1 MKRILSLILCLAF
14 LFLCGCAGADKPYV
28 PTGDALM
35 DADDEG
41 PAPTA
46 PQKNELDSLVL
57 AYYPDQSLNPY
68 LCTDFTNRALFSLVY
83 QGLFATDRSY
93 QTEPVLCKQYSVSP
107 DMRSYTF
114 QLENATF
121 SDGTGLTAQDVVA
134 SLQAAKES
142 TMYKGRFL
150 HIVEVAISG
159 GDIVITL
166 DTPMENLPLLLDIP
180 IVKASQVAENAPM
193 GTGPYVLTA
202 TAANANLHRRSNWW
216 SNADLQITAPTIA
229 LVPAKSA
236 THIRDEFEFSDL
248 SLVCADPCSDRYVDY
263 RCDYELWD
271 CENGMFMYISFCKD
285 KEDAIF
291 ADPKLRAALTYAID
305 RESIVNEFY
314 RGFAR
319 STTLPA
325 SPLFP
330 SYSQTLANRYTYD
343 PMKFSQAVNDAGLS
357 GTTITML
364 VNKDDSLRLR
374 VAKVIAEA
382 IETCGL
388 KVELSELSG
397 NAYLEALQ
405 YRTFDLHLSQTR
417 LSPNMDLS
425 AFFHTNGALSHGG
438 VNDVAAYSLALQ
450 ALENHGNYYTLYQT
464 VMDEGLLCPILTG
477 SYAVYATRGL
487 LTGLTPARDNIFYH
501 STGKTMEQALIA
513 QQPAADQSQAP

>member
-1 MKRILSLILCLAF
+1 MKRILC
-14 LFLCGCAGADKPYV
+14 LFLCMTLLVLCGCGNADKPYV

-35 DADDEG
+35 DADDQG

-46 PQKNELDSLVL
+46 PQDNGSESLVL
-57 AYYPDQSLNPY
+57 AYYPDQSMNPY
-68 LCTDFTNRALFSLVY
+68 LCTDFTNRVLFSLLY

-93 QTEPVLCKQYSVSP
+93 QTEPILCKQYTVSA
-107 DMRSYTF
+107 DMRTYTF

-121 SDGTGLTAQDVVA
+121 SDGSGLTAQDVVA
-134 SLQAAKES
+134 SLQAARES
-142 TMYKGRFL
+142 TVYKGRFL
-150 HIVEVAISG
+150 HIA
-159 GDIVITL
+159 DIGVDAGNVVITL

-180 IVKASQVAENAPM
+180 IVKASQVAENNPL
-193 GTGPYVLTA
+193 GTGPYVMTA
-202 TAANANLHRRSNWW
+202 TVANANLHRRTNWW
-216 SNADLQITAPTIA
+216 CNANLQITAPTIA
-229 LVPAKSA
+229 LTAANSP
-236 THIRDEFEFSDL
+236 TQIRDEFEFSDL

-271 CENGMFMYISFCKD
+271 CENGMFMYISFCK
-285 KEDAIF
+285 EGEIF
-291 ADPKLRAALTYAID
+291 SDPKLRAALTYAID
-305 RESIVNEFY
+305 RDALVNQYY

-343 PMKFSQAVNDAGLS
+343 PIKFSQAVSDAGLT
-357 GTTITML
+357 GATITML
-364 VNKDDSLRLR
+364 VNKEDSLRLR
-374 VAKVIAEA
+374 VAKTIAES
-382 IETCGL
+382 IEACGL

-405 YRTFDLHLSQTR
+405 YRVFDLHLSQTR

-438 VNDVAAYSLALQ
+438 VNDMAAYSLSLQ

-477 SYAVYATRGL
+477 SYAVYATRGM
-487 LTGLTPARDNIFYH
+487 LTGLTPSRDNIFCY
-501 STGKTMEQALIA
+501 SLGKTMEQAKITE
-513 QQPAADQSQAP
+513 QPAA

>member
-1 MKRILSLILCLAF
+1 MKRILSLILCLSF
-14 LFLCGCAGADKPYV
+14 LFLCACSQADKPYV

-35 DADDEG
+35 DANDDG
-41 PAPTA
+41 PVPTA
-46 PQKNELDSLVL
+46 PQKNEQDSLVL
-57 AYYPDQSLNPY
+57 TYYPDQSMNPY
-68 LCTDFTNRALFSLVY
+68 LCSDFTNRALFSLLY

-93 QTEPVLCKQYSVSP
+93 QTEPVLCKEYSVSQ
-107 DMRSYTF
+107 DMRTYTF
-114 QLENATF
+114 RLENATF
-121 SDGTGLTAQDVVA
+121 SDGSSLTAQDVVA

-142 TMYKGRFL
+142 TYYKGRFL
-150 HIVEVAISG
+150 HITEIAVSG
-159 GDIVITL
+159 GDVVISL

-180 IVKASQVAENAPM
+180 IVKASQVGEAQPM
-193 GTGPYVLTA
+193 GTGPYIMTTTVA
-202 TAANANLHRRSNWW
+202 TANLHRRSNWW
-216 SNADLQITAPTIA
+216 RHADLQITAPTIA
-229 LVPAKSA
+229 LIPA
-236 THIRDEFEFSDL
+236 TTPTQIRDAFEFSDL

-271 CENGMFMYISFCKD
+271 CENGMFMYIAFCK
-285 KEDAIF
+285 EGEIF
-291 ADPKLRAALTYAID
+291 SDPKLRAALTYAID
-305 RESIVNEFY
+305 RDTLVSEYY

-319 STTLPA
+319 ATTLPA

-343 PMKFSQAVNDAGLS
+343 PMKFSKAVSEAGLTGS
-357 GTTITML
+357 TITML

-374 VAKVIAEA
+374 VANFIADSIEA
-382 IETCGL
+382 CGL

-397 NAYLEALQ
+397 NAYVEALQ
-405 YRTFDLHLSQTR
+405 YRVFDLHLSQTR

-501 STGKTMEQALIA
+501 SMGKTLEQAKIPE
-513 QQPAADQSQAP
+513 QPTAEPTQPS